1 LPSNEPPVP
10 KLASAPPKLT
20 SGADAEAAAEEMVV

>member
-1 LPSNEPPVP
+1 VP
-10 KLASAPPKLT
+10 KLARPPPSSAPPKLT